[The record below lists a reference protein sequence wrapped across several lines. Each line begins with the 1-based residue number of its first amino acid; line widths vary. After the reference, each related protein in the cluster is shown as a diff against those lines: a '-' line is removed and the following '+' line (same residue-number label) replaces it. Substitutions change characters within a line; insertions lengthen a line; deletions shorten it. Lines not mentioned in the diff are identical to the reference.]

1 MTCADLYI
9 HWTDLKEE
17 SFLGAPEMVES
28 FDEQGLELSEEQ
40 EAAADLVVV
49 RHAEARLCGG
59 FTDWNGGHRLYRRYT
74 TNTNEVSFIH

>member
-1 MTCADLYI
+1 
-9 HWTDLKEE
+9 
-17 SFLGAPEMVES
+17 MVES

-59 FTDWNGGHRLYRRYT
+59 FTDRNGGHRLYK
-74 TNTNEVSFIH
+74 TNEASFIH